1 MAASD
6 ESYVRLDKAD
16 FQFCAAHFCVFPGER
31 EPLHG
36 HNYRVYLELG
46 GPVDDLGYVA
56 EFGWL
61 KSVVR
66 QLVATLDHRVILAE
80 RCPELRVARES
91 EQVRVFWR
99 EDSWSFPNGDVVC
112 LPVKNTTAELLA
124 GYLWEQVRTKLPQ
137 DTGWQRL
144 TVEVEETPGQRA
156 GITRELGGAAR

>member
-1 MAASD
+1 MPAGD

-46 GPVDDLGYVA
+46 GPVDGLGYVA

-61 KSVVR
+61 KGIVR
-66 QLVATLDHRVILAE
+66 QLVATLDHRVLIADD
-80 RCPELRVARES
+80 CPELEVGVSAG
-91 EQVRVFWR
+91 QVDVRWR
-99 EDSWSFPNGDVVC
+99 DDTWSFPEGDVIC
-112 LPVKNTTAELLA
+112 LPIKNTTAELLA
-124 GYLWEQVRTKLPQ
+124 GYLWTEICGRLQGQQP
-137 DTGWQRL
+137 WQRL

-156 GITRELGGAAR
+156 GITRTLGTA

>member
-1 MAASD
+1 MAGTD

-36 HNYRVYLELG
+36 HNYRVYVQLG

-61 KSVVR
+61 KGVVR
-66 QLVATLDHRVILAE
+66 QLVATLDHRVLVATE
-80 RCPELRVARES
+80 CPELTVSGDAGDVKV
-91 EQVRVFWR
+91 QWR
-99 EDSWSFPNGDVVC
+99 DDSWSFPEGDVVH
-112 LPVKNTTAELLA
+112 LPVANTTAELLA
-124 GYLWEQVRTKLPQ
+124 GYLWTEIRNRLTTPEIW
-137 DTGWQRL
+137 GRL

-156 GITRELGGAAR
+156 GISRALK

>member
-1 MAASD
+1 MARSG

-36 HNYRVYLELG
+36 HNYRVYAELS
-46 GPVDDLGYVA
+46 GPTDELGYVA

-61 KSVVR
+61 KGVIR
-66 QLVATLDHRVILAE
+66 ELLATLDHRVLMAAD
-80 RCPELRVARES
+80 CPELTVTEAHD
-91 EQVRVFWR
+91 QLTVRWR
-99 EDSWSFPNGDVVC
+99 AESWSFPTGDVVC

-124 GYLWEQVRTKLPQ
+124 GYLWEKISQRLAAPAA
-137 DTGWQRL
+137 WQRL

-156 GITRELGGAAR
+156 GVARSLTVA